1 MAGRSDEEPP
11 EKQNAQYHDDSDDY
25 DLNQTHDENPRWLT
39 VGRPGNHGF
48 DGAYFMDRPP

>member
-25 DLNQTHDENPRWLT
+25 DLNQTHDEIPRWLT